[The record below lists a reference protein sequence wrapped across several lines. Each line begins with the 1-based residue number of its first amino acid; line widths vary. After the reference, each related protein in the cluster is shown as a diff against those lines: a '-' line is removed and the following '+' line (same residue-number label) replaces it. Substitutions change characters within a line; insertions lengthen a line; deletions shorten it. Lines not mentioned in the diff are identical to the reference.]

1 MIAMPKV
8 AAVPGAAVGTTVND
22 DDDDGLVIVTTL
34 LNLPMP
40 LRVYIFNYLGETQDE
55 LIDLTLISKQ
65 VHEDCYRPGI
75 EWKIIPTIVI
85 SPTPEG
91 GVGSTRALLQRL
103 NNQSPKSKLR
113 RYTHM
118 KINDIHRFNDNI
130 STTEIHEIIGDAE
143 MDWIVSLDMSLSM
156 PNLWVTDYFPNV
168 LIYILPNLREIDIS
182 YNIPDNHSIM
192 DVFFECSKF
201 EKVTWNNIKIKSYI
215 AMDGTIMESS
225 DNLKEVIMDDSEF
238 SCRIPEGDTM
248 SDLGNHR
255 DTFIFNCCST
265 ALERVSIRNAKWIT
279 KNHYHRRN
287 DPIVVPQNALIK
299 FVRNAP
305 ASLRWFRSDL
315 TIENMNMLRL
325 ERPTIE
331 LLN

>member
-1 MIAMPKV
+1 
-8 AAVPGAAVGTTVND
+8 
-22 DDDDGLVIVTTL
+22 
-34 LNLPMP
+34 
-40 LRVYIFNYLGETQDE
+40 
-55 LIDLTLISKQ
+55 
-65 VHEDCYRPGI
+65 
-75 EWKIIPTIVI
+75 
-85 SPTPEG
+85 
-91 GVGSTRALLQRL
+91 
-103 NNQSPKSKLR
+103 
-113 RYTHM
+113 
-118 KINDIHRFNDNI
+118 
-130 STTEIHEIIGDAE
+130 

-156 PNLWVTDYFPNV
+156 PNLWVTDSFPYA
-168 LIYILPNLREIDIS
+168 LIHILPNLREIDIS

-238 SCRIPEGDTM
+238 SCRLPESVTM
-248 SDLGNHR
+248 SDLENHR
-255 DTFIFNCCST
+255 DTFIFHCCST
-265 ALERVSIRNAKWIT
+265 ALERVSIRNAKWVT
-279 KNHYHRRN
+279 KNHYHRRS
-287 DPIVVPQNALIK
+287 DRIVVPQNALIK

-305 ASLRWFRSDL
+305 TSLRWFRSDL

>member
-1 MIAMPKV
+1 MIAIPKV
-8 AAVPGAAVGTTVND
+8 AAVPGAAVGPAVND
-22 DDDDGLVIVTTL
+22 DDDDGLVIVSTL
-34 LNLPMP
+34 LNLPVP

-65 VHEDCYRPGI
+65 VHDDCYRPGI

-238 SCRIPEGDTM
+238 SCRLPEIDTM
-248 SDLGNHR
+248 SDLENHR
-255 DTFIFNCCST
+255 DTFIFHCCST
-265 ALERVSIRNAKWIT
+265 ALERVSIRNAKWVT

-287 DPIVVPQNALIK
+287 DRIVVPQNALIK

>member
-1 MIAMPKV
+1 MIAIPKV
-8 AAVPGAAVGTTVND
+8 AAVPGAAVGPAVND
-22 DDDDGLVIVTTL
+22 DDDDGLVIVSTL
-34 LNLPMP
+34 LNLPVP

-65 VHEDCYRPGI
+65 VYEDCYRPGI

-215 AMDGTIMESS
+215 AINGKFMESS
-225 DNLKEVIMDDSEF
+225 NNLKEIIMDDSEF
-238 SCRIPEGDTM
+238 SCRISEGDTM

-265 ALERVSIRNAKWIT
+265 ALERVSIRNAKWVIS
-279 KNHYHRRN
+279 YYGGRRG
-287 DPIVVPQNALIK
+287 PIAVPQNALIK

-305 ASLRWFRSDL
+305 TSLRWFRSDL